1 MKEMMEKIKKDIYS
15 RKTIVLVIFI
25 VFILGLLFGSLYIT
39 ILDNDNKRIILD
51 SVKNYFNSYEYTNF
65 SSRLEIF
72 KNSFT
77 KNLSYFIIMWLL
89 GLSIIGVPIIIIM
102 IFVKSFITGFS
113 IASIFACYKFKGLL
127 GILIYILPSNVI
139 ILILSIFLAIYSVN
153 LSIKLG
159 INAITKK
166 NLNFGTFMGKYFFL
180 LLLIILIC
188 IILSLFDAFISPYL
202 YNLFTNLIK

>member
-1 MKEMMEKIKKDIYS
+1 MKEMKEKLKKDIYS
-15 RKTIVLVIFI
+15 RKTVILVVFI

-39 ILDNDNKRIILD
+39 ILDNDNKKIILD
-51 SVKNYFNSYEYTNF
+51 SVKNYFNSYNSITF

-77 KNLSYFIIMWLL
+77 KNLLYFITMWLL
-89 GLSIIGVPIIIIM
+89 GLSIIGVPIIIFM
-102 IFVKSFITGFS
+102 IFLKSFISGFS
-113 IASIFACYKFKGLL
+113 IASIFACYKFKGLV

-139 ILILSIFLAIYSVN
+139 MLILSIFLGIYSVN

-159 INAITKK
+159 TNAFTKK
-166 NLNFGTFMGKYFFL
+166 NLNFGAFMGKYFFVL
-180 LLLIILIC
+180 LMIVLIC
-188 IILSLFDAFISPYL
+188 IILSLFDAFIAPYL